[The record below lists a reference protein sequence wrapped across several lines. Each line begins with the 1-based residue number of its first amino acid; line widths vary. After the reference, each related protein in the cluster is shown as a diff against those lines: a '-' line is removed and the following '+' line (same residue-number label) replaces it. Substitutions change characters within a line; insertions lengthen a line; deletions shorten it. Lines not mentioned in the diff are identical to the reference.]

1 MGNIYITVN
10 GKKYNY
16 AFIELSNK
24 EKIFKVDKRFKILVD
39 NLSIDNEEIVIECI
53 LKAKSNNILNGAPE
67 TGENLALISFCN
79 GNVKLSIGTIG
90 DVPGV
95 NYEYLQDRIRIIIPK
110 EIGLKEIVFY
120 VAWITM
126 QNIPREEIYTWF
138 AADPTLKC

>member
-67 TGENLALISFCN
+67 TGEHLALISFCN

-95 NYEYLQDRIRIIIPK
+95 NYEYLQDRMRIIIPK

-126 QNIPREEIYTWF
+126 QNIPREEICTWF
-138 AADPTLKC
+138 AADPTLKF